1 MPCSNAPARDVRWAL
16 VAFVFAGCGATTSGA
31 HEPSER
37 SEELFSEPEEYR
49 AQPASAE
56 LGRRHFVEYGVGD
69 PYGAGIPYPVYRAFM
84 REMPDLLGR
93 DFDELSERF
102 GFVPCAEGRPCE
114 DGLPVGFH
122 LTRDPNTRVE
132 FVMTN
137 CQVCHAGRVRTSE
150 GEQVIEGLGNRR
162 VQIHAYANA
171 FARMLGHR
179 RFTPSRIA
187 RGADLEAESERLTW
201 PSEYRSAL
209 VHATMRGI
217 RARFGPRRAE
227 LARLADGLPGR
238 VATIEGFSL
247 ALAWNGDAEIP
258 FPEVIGWTRVPDIA
272 TARWRET
279 NSFDAATIG
288 SPVALAVGAD
298 FAFGVRPRWF
308 DEHRH
313 IGTSMY
319 LYMKSFER
327 RLPFPGE
334 VDRELATRG
343 FDAFET
349 RCSGCHGHYAR
360 PGQRPRVSYTERV
373 VPAEMVGT
381 DTARLDAVSDAFVD
395 ASNALPITRGL
406 TVTRRTNGWV
416 PRPLVHVWARG
427 QYGHNGQWPDL
438 ETIATPPDE
447 RPVRYIVSPDAP
459 LNLERVGQA
468 WRAADGELEDGEYHY
483 DGTEPGFGVQGHPF
497 LSDAPSEERDAILE
511 YLKTL

>member
-1 MPCSNAPARDVRWAL
+1 MRLSILAL
-16 VAFVFAGCGATTSGA
+16 ALACGATS
-31 HEPSER
+31 PQR
-37 SEELFSEPEEYR
+37 SATQRSDATELFSEPEEYR

-56 LGRRHFVEYGVGD
+56 LGRLHFTRYGVGD
-69 PYGAGIPYPVYRAFM
+69 PYGAGIPYPVYRGLM
-84 REMPDLLGR
+84 RAMPELLGG
-93 DFDELSERF
+93 DFTELSERF
-102 GFVPCAEGRPCE
+102 GFVPCEEGRPCE
-114 DGLPVGFH
+114 EGLPVGFH
-122 LTRDPNTRVE
+122 LARDPNTRVD

-137 CQVCHAGRVRTSE
+137 CQICHAGRVRTAE
-150 GEQVIEGLGNRR
+150 GERVIEGLGNRR

-171 FARMLGHR
+171 FAQMIRHPSFTQSRLGR
-179 RFTPSRIA
+179 A
-187 RGADLEAESERLTW
+187 ADRAAESERLSW
-201 PSEYRSAL
+201 PPEYRSVL
-209 VHATMRGI
+209 VSATIRGI
-217 RARFGPRRAE
+217 RERFGPRRAE
-227 LARLADGLPGR
+227 LARLAGGLPGR

-247 ALAWNGDAEIP
+247 ALSWNGEADIP
-258 FPEVIGWTRVPDIA
+258 LPDVIGWTRVPDIA
-272 TARWRET
+272 VARHRET

-319 LYMKSFER
+319 LYMKRFER
-327 RLPFPGE
+327 RLPFPGV

-343 FDAFET
+343 FDAFEQ

-381 DTARLDAVSDAFVD
+381 DTARLDAVSDAFIA
-395 ASNALPITRGL
+395 ASNALPITSGL

-416 PRPLVHVWARG
+416 PRPLVQVWARG

-438 ETIATPPDE
+438 QAIATRPE
-447 RPVRYIVSPDAP
+447 QRPVRYIVAPDAP
-459 LNLERVGQA
+459 LSLERVGQA
-468 WRAADGELEDGEYHY
+468 WRPVDGEPGEGEYLY
-483 DGTEPGFGVQGHPF
+483 DGTQPGFGVQGHPF
-497 LSDAPSEERDAILE
+497 LADAPDDERSAILE